1 MLRWCA
7 VSAALILLAGA
18 GLASLASAARA
29 DEPGSGRVSGAR
41 TSKELPRW
49 PLALLASA
57 ACAQAPD
64 TEATAPDLS
73 AESPLDL
80 STPEPDAVKPFHP
93 PASGASAVSEWSSR
107 MGVDYRQPSIP
118 ATDFQ
123 PAPLTAGAIPDQST
137 GVAWATVTGSGFDLP
152 LGWDKASIETR
163 LDPSQEQGQFGTTLS
178 RSVPVG
184 ENLTVT
190 LQNGVSLTRPLANTA
205 HGNGWAS
212 SQALR
217 FNLLPTDTSFSV
229 GANISSTDDKWLP
242 SLSAEQKLFGTPLSV
257 TGSVSESATGETSKS
272 LKAGFKHQ
280 W

>member
-1 MLRWCA
+1 MQRARRHRWCT
-7 VSAALILLAGA
+7 VSAALILLAG
-18 GLASLASAARA
+18 
-29 DEPGSGRVSGAR
+29 

-49 PLALLASA
+49 PLASLASA
-57 ACAQAPD
+57 ARAQAPEA
-64 TEATAPDLS
+64 EATAPDLS
-73 AESPLDL
+73 AAAPLDL

-107 MGVDYRQPSIP
+107 MGVDYRQPCIP

-184 ENLTVT
+184 ENITVT

>member
-1 MLRWCA
+1 MP
-7 VSAALILLAGA
+7 AALILLAG
-18 GLASLASAARA
+18 AARA

-49 PLALLASA
+49 PLASLASA
-57 ACAQAPD
+57 ARAQAPD
-64 TEATAPDLS
+64 NETTAPDLS
-73 AESPLDL
+73 AEAPLDL
-80 STPEPDAVKPFHP
+80 STPEPDAVKPFTP
-93 PASGASAVSEWSSR
+93 RPGGPASVSEWSSR
-107 MGVDYRQPSIP
+107 MGVDYRKPSIP

-184 ENLTVT
+184 ENVTVT

-217 FNLLPTDTSFSV
+217 FNLLPTDTSLSL

>member
-7 VSAALILLAGA
+7 MPAALILLAGA
-18 GLASLASAARA
+18 ARA
-29 DEPGSGRVSGAR
+29 DEAGSGRVSGAR
-41 TSKELPRW
+41 TSQELPRW
-49 PLALLASA
+49 PLASLASA
-57 ACAQAPD
+57 ARAEAPD
-64 TEATAPDLS
+64 SKAAPDNEVTAPDLS
-73 AESPLDL
+73 AEAPLDL
-80 STPEPDAVKPFHP
+80 STPEPDAVKPFTP
-93 PASGASAVSEWSSR
+93 RASGPASVAEWSSR
-107 MGVDYRQPSIP
+107 MGVDYRKPSIP

-163 LDPSQEQGQFGTTLS
+163 LDPAQEQGQFGTTLS

-184 ENLTVT
+184 ENVTVT
-190 LQNGVSLTRPLANTA
+190 LENGVSVTRPLANTA

-229 GANISSTDDKWLP
+229 GANISSTDEKWLP

-257 TGSVSESATGETSKS
+257 TGSVSESASGETSKS